1 MVGLSAP
8 LNIRDA
14 GEADAETIA
23 RLHAAS
29 WRVAY
34 RGILPAA
41 YLDGPIDD
49 ERRRHWRATL
59 AAKRPDDIVLII
71 EDQANSLGFIAVW
84 RVGDP
89 GFEAYIDNLHVRP
102 DLRGNGLGRRLLA
115 AAVARLRAIG
125 CSSVYLWLFEKNA
138 AARRFYETLG
148 GCVEDR
154 SVIDFA
160 GARISQ
166 IRIVWRDLVALLDA
180 CERARES

>member
-1 MVGLSAP
+1 MA
-8 LNIRDA
+8 
-14 GEADAETIA
+14 A
-23 RLHAAS
+23 R
-29 WRVAY
+29 
-34 RGILPAA
+34 
-41 YLDGPIDD
+41 
-49 ERRRHWRATL
+49 
-59 AAKRPDDIVLII
+59 RPEDVVLIA
-71 EDQANSLGFIAVW
+71 EGDAQPLGFIAVW
-84 RVGDP
+84 RAGDP
-89 GFEAYIDNLHVRP
+89 GFDAYIDNLHVRP

-115 AAVARLRAIG
+115 AAVARLRTIG

-138 AARRFYETLG
+138 AARRFYEALG

>member
-1 MVGLSAP
+1 LVRSSAT
-8 LNIRDA
+8 LDIRDA
-14 GEADAETIA
+14 VEADAETIA

-49 ERRRHWRATL
+49 ERRRHWQATL
-59 AAKRPDDIVLII
+59 AARRPDDVVLVI

-84 RVGDP
+84 RAGDP

-115 AAVARLRAIG
+115 AAVARLRTVG
-125 CSSVYLWLFEKNA
+125 CRSVYLWLFEKNA

-148 GCVEDR
+148 GCAEDR

-166 IRIVWRDLVALLDA
+166 IRIVWRDLAALLDA
-180 CERARES
+180 CQRTRES